1 MAARDPHSWRAL
13 SDQEL
18 LELKLSELRVGIKGS
33 WLERPIAGLYEEL
46 EARDLKVQPH
56 FWLSNEWFS
65 PSGVPGIA
73 IPFYLA
79 HPRLKQLE
87 RRQMLEVEGASYREC
102 MQILRHEAGHAIDHA
117 FALSRRKRWKEVF
130 GKSSAPY
137 PNTYRPNPTSK
148 RYVMHLPRWYAQSH
162 PDEDFAETFAVWMT
176 PRSRWRARYKGW
188 DALSKLEY
196 VDELMAE
203 IAGEKPKVTKRRR
216 IDPLP
221 KLNMTLRDHY
231 RKKREHYRQSFANI
245 YDHELRKLFATDSRR
260 SQAGIPASTFLRKHR
275 RELRQ
280 MVAKWTGEYELT
292 LDHVLQ
298 DMITRCR
305 DLRLRAV
312 GAERK
317 LKMDFAILL
326 TAKAVQYVHRN
337 REWHAL

>member
-1 MAARDPHSWRAL
+1 VAARNAPEWESFNDEKIL
-13 SDQEL
+13 D
-18 LELKLSELRVGIKGS
+18 LKLNELHVSIKGT

-46 EARDLKVQPH
+46 EARDLKLRPH

-79 HPRLKQLE
+79 HRRLKRLE
-87 RRQMLEVEGASYREC
+87 GRQMLEVEGATYREC

-117 FALSRRKRWKEVF
+117 FDLSRRKRWKEMF
-130 GKSSAPY
+130 GKSSDPY
-137 PNTYRPNPTSK
+137 PKAYQPNPTS
-148 RYVMHLPRWYAQSH
+148 RSYVMHLPRWYAQSH

-176 PRSRWRARYKGW
+176 PRSRWRERYRGW
-188 DALSKLEY
+188 QALRKLEY
-196 VDELMAE
+196 VDELMTE
-203 IAGEKPKVTKRRR
+203 IAGKKPKVVRRKRV
-216 IDPLP
+216 DPLS

-245 YDHELRKLFATDSRR
+245 YDHELRRLFAADDRR
-260 SQAGIPASTFLRKHR
+260 THTGVAASAFLRQNR
-275 RELRQ
+275 REIRQ

-305 DLRLRAV
+305 ELRLRAV
-312 GAERK
+312 GSERK

-337 REWHAL
+337 REWHAV